1 MSGVTN
7 RIECNVFH
15 AKSYLLILGAHS
27 RSVLSDP
34 RQDKGLVGVVT
45 MDILIANYIDEE
57 GSLNRDVEHLIGLLT
72 GIYDYDNTLLAER
85 ILLRRISSDEPQYSE
100 RAPKRIDKDD
110 EPEYRQ
116 ICDVIDNSLDGQ
128 TLSARI
134 SRLEWIGL
142 R

>member
-1 MSGVTN
+1 
-7 RIECNVFH
+7 
-15 AKSYLLILGAHS
+15 
-27 RSVLSDP
+27 
-34 RQDKGLVGVVT
+34 